1 MYMKLK
7 NLRLK
12 KGYTVYDMAKKLN
25 MSPAYYSQLENRRRK
40 LSYELAYE
48 IAKVFKKKPD
58 QIFLEEHEKCI

>member
-1 MYMKLK
+1 MYMTLK